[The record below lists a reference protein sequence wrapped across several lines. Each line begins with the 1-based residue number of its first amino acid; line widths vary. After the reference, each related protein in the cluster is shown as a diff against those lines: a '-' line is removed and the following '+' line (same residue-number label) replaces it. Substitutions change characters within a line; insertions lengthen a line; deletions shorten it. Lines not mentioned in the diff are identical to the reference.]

1 MAEIKVSAWERN
13 DLIRILE
20 YAKEKK
26 IEDYEQKRMTQ
37 AECLMDLNK
46 INTILQRLTGIQYRQ
61 DYRVQ
66 RVVEDDSEV
75 KVDNG

>member
-1 MAEIKVSAWERN
+1 MADIKVSAWERN
-13 DLIRILE
+13 DLIRILD

-26 IEDYEQKRMTQ
+26 MLDYENGKMTQ

-46 INTILQRLTGIQYRQ
+46 INTILARLTGIPYKQ

-66 RVVEDDSEV
+66 RIAESEGIKEDI
-75 KVDNG
+75 

>member
-13 DLIRILE
+13 DLKRILE

-26 IEDYEQKRMTQ
+26 IQDYENKQITQ

-46 INTILQRLTGIQYRQ
+46 INTILQRLTGIPYKQ

-66 RVVEDDSEV
+66 RIAESEGI
-75 KVDNG
+75 KEEI